1 MKIRV
6 SSHGLTRCPGCQAH
20 VQIADSAAAT
30 QCPFC
35 GTTLGAELRRAPD
48 GPSRLSGLASAGRS
62 GVLAAALL
70 GGVVAC
76 GAEPEPIPDGGT
88 DSGSD
93 TAADTS
99 SDTGSDIGTS
109 DAPTDVGAALYGVP
123 ADVMID
129 TAPAPDATPAPEYG
143 VPADVEPDAADDVE
157 TEVAPDAT
165 PAPEYGVPPDAG

>member
-6 SSHGLTRCPGCQAH
+6 SSQGLTRCPGCQTH
-20 VQIADSAAAT
+20 VQIAESAAAT
-30 QCPFC
+30 ECPFC
-35 GTTLGAELRRAPD
+35 GATLGSELRRSPD
-48 GPSRLSGLASAGRS
+48 GPSRLSGLAQAGRS

-76 GAEPEPIPDGGT
+76 GAEPEPIPDSGT

-93 TAADTS
+93 TSTDS
-99 SDTGSDIGTS
+99 GSDVGTA
-109 DAPTDVGAALYGVP
+109 DAPVDVGAALYGVP

-143 VPADVEPDAADDVE
+143 VPADAGSGEDIE
-157 TEVAPDAT
+157 TEVAPDSAGV
-165 PAPEYGVPPDAG
+165 PEYGGPPDAG